1 MYDYTTVTR
10 ERLHGYDK
18 FLSETCTSTDDP
30 GHLRNERVQLPS
42 PCTTTSTTVAR
53 TSTSATAEYNYFH
66 YRRENDYFPSEP
78 IRPENARFKG
88 ITAEND
94 RRGPNACVE

>member
-10 ERLHGYDK
+10 ERLHGDDK

-30 GHLRNERVQLPS
+30 GHLRNERVQLRRRVQLLPRCPVNAYFLYTAS
-42 PCTTTSTTVAR
+42 NAFRPDCTL
-53 TSTSATAEYNYFH
+53 
-66 YRRENDYFPSEP
+66 RRY
-78 IRPENARFKG
+78 
-88 ITAEND
+88 TAEND